1 MGNSGELMG
10 RIVKGNRL
18 FWAIA
23 LPLLMCPAAARAQTQ
38 AQAEP
43 FPSRP
48 VRLIVP
54 FAPGGTGDVIARL
67 LGARLT
73 DITHAQHVV
82 DNRGGSGGLIGT
94 EIVARAQG
102 DGYTQLL
109 HSAGIAYEPAL
120 REKLPYDTL
129 RDLAAVTFVGFTPN
143 LLVAHPSFAPRNA
156 QELIAAA
163 KQKPGS
169 ITFGTGG
176 IGSSSHL
183 AVELFRSLAGIQL
196 NHVPYKGAGPALGDV
211 IGGQIGFMI
220 ATMPGALPHVKST
233 RLRALGVS
241 SLARAQA
248 LPDTPAIAESGL
260 PGYEYVAWFGVFAP
274 GTTPG
279 ARVARIDALIKRA
292 LADADLK
299 SKLELAGVTSRT
311 STPAQFH
318 DMLKTEITRWRQII
332 GAAGIEVSP

>member
-1 MGNSGELMG
+1 LGKFVG
-10 RIVKGNRL
+10 RIVNG
-18 FWAIA
+18 IA
-23 LPLLMCPAAARAQTQ
+23 GFCCFVIGVVAASGVCAQIET
-38 AQAEP
+38 

-73 DITHAQHVV
+73 EITRAQHVV
-82 DNRGGSGGLIGT
+82 DNRGGGGGLLGT
-94 EIVARAQG
+94 DIVAKAQG

-129 RDLAAVTFVGFTPN
+129 RDLAAVTLIGYTPN
-143 LLVAHPSFAPRNA
+143 LMVAHPSFAPRNA
-156 QELIAAA
+156 KELIALA
-163 KQKPGS
+163 KQKPGA
-169 ITFGTGG
+169 ITFGSGG
-176 IGSSSHL
+176 VGSSSHL

-211 IGGQIGFMI
+211 IAGQIGFMI

-241 SLARAQA
+241 SLTRASV
-248 LPDTPAIAESGL
+248 LPDTPTIAESGL
-260 PGYEYVAWFGVFAP
+260 PGYDYVAWFGVFAP
-274 GTTPG
+274 GTTPR
-279 ARVARIDALIKRA
+279 ALVNRIDTLSKRA

-299 SKLELAGVTSRT
+299 SKLELAGVTIQS
-311 STPAQFH
+311 STPAQFQE
-318 DMLKTEITRWRQII
+318 MVKNEIVRWKQII
-332 GAAGIEVSP
+332 ATAGIKVQP